1 MNKKTSLIAL
11 ALLLSTTA
19 GRAQNVSDKDKNA
32 FARATSSLHGEL
44 ELATQVAKEY
54 NPLWL
59 ASNDNG
65 LSDAMGTNYSLAAYV
80 GHEEYEKPHK
90 WRLSWGL
97 SLQASLLPKNCFN
110 DSTEPYFVI
119 PQAFVD
125 VDYKKVRLT
134 VGSKQKHEFELKGE
148 LTSGSQTFGN
158 NALPV
163 PAVRFEI
170 PEYIGIGKWIGI
182 KGHFGYGI
190 MTDGAWQQ
198 DYLEESA
205 ARYAKNVLLHTKA
218 GYVRLGNEEVFPV
231 TVEGGLEMATQF
243 GGTVYNYGEEKATI
257 KMPAGISDFIKA
269 VYSGGSDVTDG
280 PYANAGG
287 NTVGSWLFAVNY
299 HGKGWG
305 VKAYYDHFF
314 EDHSQMFLQY
324 GWFDGLTGLEVK
336 LPENRFVSRVCYEH
350 IKTTYQSGPISHDHN
365 EALPM
370 QISGGDDYYNHVL
383 YQGWQHFGQAMGNP
397 LFFSP
402 LFRNDATLRIDANRF
417 VAHYVAFSGSP
428 VKGLNYTLRYSYLT
442 SWGNYNIPFETER
455 HQTSLGLHLDWT
467 PERIGHLNLPGWGA
481 FAAFG
486 LDFGRIIH
494 NNRGFILG
502 ITKSF

>member
-1 MNKKTSLIAL
+1 MNTSKTILAL
-11 ALLLSTTA
+11 ALLLLPAA
-19 GRAQNVSDKDKNA
+19 GRAQSVSGKEKNA
-32 FARATSSLHGEL
+32 FQRATSSLEGEV
-44 ELATQVAKEY
+44 ELAAQVAKEY
-54 NPLWL
+54 NPLWV

-65 LSDAMGTNYSLAAYV
+65 LSDPMGSNCSLAAYV
-80 GHEEYEKPHK
+80 EHDEHEAPHK

-97 SLQASLLPKNCFN
+97 GVQASLLPKNDFN
-110 DSTEPYFVI
+110 SSTELYFVI
-119 PQAFVD
+119 PQAYVD
-125 VDYKKVRLT
+125 VDYKKVRLS
-134 VGSKQKHEFELKGE
+134 VGSKMKYDHALKGE

-170 PEYIGIGKWIGI
+170 PEYISIGKWVGI
-182 KGHFGYGI
+182 KGHFGYGV

-218 GYVRLGNEEVFPV
+218 GYLRIGNKDAFPV
-231 TVEGGLEMATQF
+231 TLEGGLEMATQF

-257 KMPAGISDFIKA
+257 KMPGGASDFFKA
-269 VYSGGSDVTDG
+269 IYSGGSDVTDG

-287 NTVGSWLFAVNY
+287 NTLGSWLFAVNY
-299 HGKGWG
+299 YGKGWG
-305 VKAYYDHFF
+305 LKAYYDHFF

-324 GWFDGLTGLEVK
+324 GWFDGLMGLEVE

-350 IKTTYQSGPISHDHN
+350 LKTSYQSGPISHDHT

-402 LFRNDATLRIDANRF
+402 LFRNDGTLGFNANRF
-417 VAHYVAFSGSP
+417 TAHYVALSGSP
-428 VKGLNYTLRYSYLT
+428 VKGLDYTLRYSYLT
-442 SWGNYNIPFETER
+442 SWGTYNIPFEAEL
-455 HQTSLGLHLDWT
+455 HQTSLGLSLDWT
-467 PERIGHLNLPGWGA
+467 PERIGRLALPGWGA
-481 FAAFG
+481 FAAVG
-486 LDFGRIIH
+486 LDFGHIIH
-494 NNRGFILG
+494 HNRGFMLG
-502 ITKSF
+502 VTKAF